1 MNRTNLCIRMLQL
14 LKARG
19 KMNTTQ
25 LATELEVNPR
35 NIREFK
41 KELVLAGYN
50 VEEVKGRYGG
60 YIINDEYD
68 LPVTMF
74 SDEQKDAL
82 VQSYKFM
89 RTQKDFKPL
98 PLYCDAMDKI
108 ISTSKIS
115 SNDSL
120 HYMSNSMELDE
131 KISHMIDKTQQ
142 AMNHGLCVLLSYQ
155 SLQDEA
161 PKQFE
166 VEPYEIIH
174 YHKSYYLIGFS
185 LLRKDYRMYRF
196 SSQRMFSCEISSRH
210 FIRDNHF
217 HLSNYI
223 GEHSLIPL
231 DLKLVKVRVYHE
243 NNGLRLFKE
252 KYWGNKLQ
260 AINKQEAYT
269 DFEFYTDDMS
279 NLYQSLFSM
288 SDQMELLGPEDVKI
302 AYLSRVQKILN
313 AYRDEKN

>member
-1 MNRTNLCIRMLQL
+1 MPWLED
-14 LKARG
+14 LKFPRG
-19 KMNTTQ
+19 
-25 LATELEVNPR
+25 
-35 NIREFK
+35 
-41 KELVLAGYN
+41 
-50 VEEVKGRYGG
+50 
-60 YIINDEYD
+60 
-68 LPVTMF
+68 
-74 SDEQKDAL
+74 
-82 VQSYKFM
+82 
-89 RTQKDFKPL
+89 
-98 PLYCDAMDKI
+98 
-108 ISTSKIS
+108 
-115 SNDSL
+115 
-120 HYMSNSMELDE
+120 
-131 KISHMIDKTQQ
+131 
-142 AMNHGLCVLLSYQ
+142 YQ
-155 SLQDEA
+155 MGTH
-161 PKQFE
+161 
-166 VEPYEIIH
+166 I
-174 YHKSYYLIGFS
+174 S

-288 SDQMELLGPEDVKI
+288 SDQMEILNPEDVKI